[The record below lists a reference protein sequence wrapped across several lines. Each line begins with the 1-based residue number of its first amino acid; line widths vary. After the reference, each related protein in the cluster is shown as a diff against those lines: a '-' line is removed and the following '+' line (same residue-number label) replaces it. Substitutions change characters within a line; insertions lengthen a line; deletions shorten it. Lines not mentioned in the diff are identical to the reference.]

1 VTFPAIF
8 FDMDGTLV
16 DTEPYW
22 LIAERSLMAEFG
34 HEWSLEDQ
42 KHCLGGPLPRVG
54 AYMFELAKSE
64 SPEFFVRELV
74 DRVESQFF
82 AGLNFMPGAREL
94 MEEIYAAGIPMG
106 LVSASPRNLV
116 DATLRSLD
124 HDYFIVS
131 ISSNE
136 VSESKPNP
144 ESYLKAAAA
153 LGVEIGDCLILED
166 SRPGIAAAQASG
178 ALVLAIP
185 HLVEVAEHPRTLV
198 VDSLVDLN
206 LEDVATMMH
215 ERISQ

>member
-1 VTFPAIF
+1 
-8 FDMDGTLV
+8 MDGTLV

-22 LIAERSLMAEFG
+22 LIAETSLMAEFG
-34 HEWSLEDQ
+34 HVWTLEDQ

-54 AYMFELAKSE
+54 TYMFELAKSE

-74 DRVESQFF
+74 QRVESQFLT
-82 AGLNFMPGAREL
+82 GLNFMPGAREL
-94 MEEIYAAGIPMG
+94 MDEIYAAGIPMG

-116 DATLRSLD
+116 DATLKSLD
-124 HDYFIVS
+124 HDYFVVS

-153 LGVEIGDCLILED
+153 LGVDIKDSLILED

-185 HLVEVAEHPRTLV
+185 HLVDVAEHPRTLV
-198 VDSLVDLN
+198 VDSLVGLE
-206 LEDVATMMH
+206 LEDVKTMMH

>member
-22 LIAERSLMAEFG
+22 LKAETSLMAQFG
-34 HEWSLEDQ
+34 HVWTLEDQ

-74 DRVESQFF
+74 DRVESQFV

-94 MEEIYAAGIPMG
+94 MQEIHAAGIPMG

-116 DATLRSLD
+116 DATLKSLD
-124 HDYFIVS
+124 RDYFVVS

-144 ESYLKAAAA
+144 ESYLRAATA

-185 HLVEVAEHPRTLV
+185 HLVDVAEHPRTLI
-198 VDSLVDLN
+198 VDSLVDLK

>member
-1 VTFPAIF
+1 MTFPAIF

-22 LIAERSLMAEFG
+22 LIAETSLMAEFG
-34 HEWSLEDQ
+34 HVWTLEDQ

-74 DRVESQFF
+74 GRVESHFL

-116 DATLRSLD
+116 DATLKSLD
-124 HDYFIVS
+124 HDYFVISV
-131 ISSNE
+131 SSNE

-153 LGVEIGDCLILED
+153 LGVEVRDSLILED

-185 HLVEVAEHPRTLV
+185 HLVDVAEHPRTLV
-198 VDSLVDLN
+198 VDSLVDLS
-206 LEDVATMMH
+206 LEDVATMMR

>member
-22 LIAERSLMAEFG
+22 LIAETSLMAEFG

-54 AYMFELAKSE
+54 AYMFDLAKSE

-74 DRVESQFF
+74 QRVESQFLT
-82 AGLNFMPGAREL
+82 GLHFMPGAREL
-94 MEEIYAAGIPMG
+94 MDEIYAAGIPMG

-124 HDYFIVS
+124 HDYFVIS

-136 VSESKPNP
+136 VRESKPNP

-153 LGVEIGDCLILED
+153 LGVEIRDSLILED

-185 HLVEVAEHPRTLV
+185 HLVDVAEHPRTLV

-206 LEDVATMMH
+206 LEDIATMMH

>member
-1 VTFPAIF
+1 
-8 FDMDGTLV
+8 MDGTLV

-22 LIAERSLMAEFG
+22 LKAETSLMAQFG
-34 HEWSLEDQ
+34 HVWTLEDQ

-74 DRVESQFF
+74 DRVESQFV

-94 MEEIYAAGIPMG
+94 MQEIHAAGIPMG

-116 DATLRSLD
+116 DATLKSLD
-124 HDYFIVS
+124 RDYFVVS

-144 ESYLKAAAA
+144 ESYLRAATA

-185 HLVEVAEHPRTLV
+185 HLVDAAEHPRTLI
-198 VDSLVDLN
+198 VDSLVDLK

>member
-1 VTFPAIF
+1 
-8 FDMDGTLV
+8 MDGTLV

-22 LIAERSLMAEFG
+22 LIAETSLMADFG
-34 HEWSLEDQ
+34 YKWRIEDQ

-54 AYMFELAKSE
+54 AYMFDLVNSE
-64 SPEFFVRELV
+64 SPDFFVRELV
-74 DRVESQFF
+74 QRVELQFI

-116 DATLRSLD
+116 DATLKSLSS
-124 HDYFIVS
+124 DYFSVS

-136 VSESKPNP
+136 VSVSKPNP
-144 ESYLKAAAA
+144 ESYLKAAEA
-153 LGVEIGDCLILED
+153 LGVVISDCLILED

-198 VDSLVDLN
+198 VDSLVDLDLKN
-206 LEDVATMMH
+206 LATMIH